1 MCIGGRGADSSALL
15 RRQAV
20 QNPGLD
26 LDSVNIASS
35 ALSSKGM
42 REFILEPRM
51 SDCGVGTQIWL
62 SPNTT
67 SQHHDSSTKLL

>member
-1 MCIGGRGADSSALL
+1 MYGGRGADISALL
-15 RRQAV
+15 QGQTV
-20 QNPGLD
+20 QKPGLD

-51 SDCGVGTQIWL
+51 NDCGVGT
-62 SPNTT
+62 
-67 SQHHDSSTKLL
+67 